1 MIVTEFAKKDLHSQ
15 ERKAVEK
22 SCEVKYFT
30 TLGPEKATVHLTVI
44 LVRGQIKKT
53 ELNKYINYEYI
64 IHLLIVS
71 ITSRFFVG
79 IP

>member
-53 ELNKYINYEYI
+53 ELNKCINYI